1 MPLLKIVN
9 LVNYTKINVN
19 KFKHEKQTRSDATR
33 FKVVPRALNTALS
46 KNPGENTVAYPG
58 HETLSWEYKNQT
70 Q

>member
-9 LVNYTKINVN
+9 LVNYTNINVN

-46 KNPGENTVAYPG
+46 KNPGENTVV
-58 HETLSWEYKNQT
+58 TLR
-70 Q
+70 

>member
-46 KNPGENTVAYPG
+46 KNPGENTA
-58 HETLSWEYKNQT
+58 KNFLKSRSKFKVNVRR
-70 Q
+70 